1 MHKILFAT
9 GNKNKLSEV
18 KALLSEH
25 VELIDLSS
33 LDEDVDD
40 LPENGDTLEKNAIEK
55 AKYVYD
61 NFGINCFAEDTG
73 LEIDC
78 LNGEPGVFSARY
90 AGVSKNPDAN
100 MDLVLAKM
108 EGVTNRAARFRT
120 VIALILDGREFLFEG
135 KCNGVIS
142 IQKSGTKGFGYDPIF
157 IPEGYEVT
165 FAELSKE
172 EKNTISHRGKA
183 IKKLVKFFDEDYT
196 YF

>member
-73 LEIDC
+73 LEIDY
-78 LNGEPGVFSARY
+78 LKGEPGVFSARY
-90 AGVSKNPDAN
+90 AGFSKNPDAN

>member
-1 MHKILFAT
+1 MHKILFVT

-73 LEIDC
+73 LEIDY
-78 LNGEPGVFSARY
+78 LKGEPGVFSARY
-90 AGVSKNPDAN
+90 AGFSKNPDAN

>member
-100 MDLVLAKM
+100 MDLVLAKL
-108 EGVTNRAARFRT
+108 EGATNRAARFRT
-120 VIALILDGREFLFEG
+120 VIALILEGREFLFEG